1 MGLAEEIAR
10 VRMKARGA
18 EINARHRRGREAAQR
33 VAAGMGA
40 PASPDGVDPV
50 FAKTLEDARKRAK
63 TAADQKA
70 AGSPRAPVDRIEQLV
85 REGKLPPRTGDLGV
99 GYEPT
104 AEEILG
110 ELGADAAPPD
120 GVEELPDVDAV
131 LGEDPPARPESWGDP
146 PAPAPG
152 EPILGSPGGSAEAP
166 PLAGRPPAVHSKRKR
181 GR

>member
-1 MGLAEEIAR
+1 
-10 VRMKARGA
+10 MKARGA

-33 VAAGMGA
+33 LAAGMGA
-40 PASPDGVDPV
+40 PASPDGVDPR
-50 FAKTLEDARKRAK
+50 FAQKLEDARKRAK
-63 TAADQKA
+63 AAADQKA
-70 AGSPRAPVDRIEQLV
+70 AASPRAPVDRIEQLV
-85 REGKLPPRTGDLGV
+85 REGKLPPRAGDLGV

-110 ELGADAAPPD
+110 ELGADAVPPD
-120 GVEELPDVDAV
+120 GVEDLPDVDAV

-146 PAPAPG
+146 PAPAPAQAVLGASRAPG
-152 EPILGSPGGSAEAP
+152 EDP